1 MKYKMS
7 FIHILFDILSYI
19 IYLLPFLSF
28 HLIGELSHFIKE
40 CLFILY
46 LYCVHANGF
55 HRNCMF
61 TLFNEKRDK
70 VFKLNNTS
78 HTIRKEDMVI
88 KMHFNP

>member
-1 MKYKMS
+1 MS

-28 HLIGELSHFIKE
+28 HLIDELSHFIKE

-46 LYCVHANGF
+46 RYCVHANGF

-61 TLFNEKRDK
+61 ILFNEKRDK
-70 VFKLNNTS
+70 VFKLNNTC